1 MNIRSVPMKRSSIRQ
16 KKANKRSVVI
26 TVAIT
31 VLLVFVLGIGIIRA
45 NKRLRDIAAEAG
57 AVQAGVETQIAESQ
71 ELAERQEGGLT
82 IAEIIRIAR
91 EKFRLVFP
99 NEIIFVPQDSEK

>member
-1 MNIRSVPMKRSSIRQ
+1 M
-16 KKANKRSVVI
+16 I
-26 TVAIT
+26 TVIIT
-31 VLLVFVLGIGIIRA
+31 VLLVLVLGIGIVRA
-45 NKRLRDIAAEAG
+45 NRRLRDLAQGAG

-91 EKFRLVFP
+91 EKFKLVFP
-99 NEIIFVPQDSEK
+99 NEIIFVPKDTE